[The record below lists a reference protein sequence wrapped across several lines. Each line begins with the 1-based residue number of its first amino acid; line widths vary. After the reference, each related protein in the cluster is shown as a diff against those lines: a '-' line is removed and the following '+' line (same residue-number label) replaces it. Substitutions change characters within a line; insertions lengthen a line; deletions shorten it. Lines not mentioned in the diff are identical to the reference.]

1 MVPVVLCDTRHS
13 GLNLSAGETTF
24 FRGVRQE
31 KTLLWLRSSAA
42 RAALRSTRLLLHLFR
57 ANYSCRHSARSLGVQ
72 LASHRIQGL
81 RRFIGKPQ
89 LNTIFAISTA
99 SLVWPQATA
108 VLQTDLTKTA

>member
-1 MVPVVLCDTRHS
+1 MTTKRLKKAPAKPPPGTA
-13 GLNLSAGETTF
+13 AG
-24 FRGVRQE
+24 G
-31 KTLLWLRSSAA
+31 
-42 RAALRSTRLLLHLFR
+42 
-57 ANYSCRHSARSLGVQ
+57 
-72 LASHRIQGL
+72 RIQGL